1 MNKMFDVNDKPKG
14 LKRIVSASKNT
25 GRALNWLLKNEAAFR
40 QEIVLLVMAIPLSF
54 AFNIS
59 VSEQI
64 ILIIAILFVIFTEIL
79 NTAIEA
85 VVDRVGL
92 DIHPL
97 SGLAKDLASA
107 AVGLSLFIAV
117 LVWIAV
123 LL

>member
-1 MNKMFDVNDKPKG
+1 MFDVNDKPKG
-14 LKRIVSASKNT
+14 LKRIVSAAKNT
-25 GRALNWLLKNEAAFR
+25 ARALNWLLKNEAAFR
-40 QEIVLLVMAIPLSF
+40 QEIVLLAMAIPLSF

-59 VSEQI
+59 ISEQI

-107 AVGLSLFIAV
+107 AVGLSLFIAI

>member
-1 MNKMFDVNDKPKG
+1 
-14 LKRIVSASKNT
+14 
-25 GRALNWLLKNEAAFR
+25 
-40 QEIVLLVMAIPLSF
+40 MAIPLSF

-107 AVGLSLFIAV
+107 AVGLSLFIAI